1 MGEPGQTREALRSQ
15 ARLAGLELSD
25 ERAEELLPLV
35 REAAN
40 ARVALDQLDLG
51 EAGLAVIFRPLEE

>member
-15 ARLAGLELSD
+15 ARLAGLGLSD

>member
-1 MGEPGQTREALRSQ
+1 MREPSETREALRSQ
-15 ARLAGLELSD
+15 ARLSGLELSD
-25 ERAEELLPLV
+25 QRIEELMPLLC
-35 REAAN
+35 EAAN